1 MKKTKAV
8 KPLVDIAMTILLFV
22 LMAYQLTGPFAHEWA
37 GAAMLVLFIAHHILN
52 RQWFRGLGKGKY
64 TAVRILLTA
73 VDFLLLADMLFLMI
87 SGIRLSRYVFD
98 FVPAFGS
105 AATARLIHLAA
116 SHWGFVL
123 MGLHLGLHW
132 GMVVS
137 RVRSRLGWKPS
148 GLRQAILW
156 IAAVLIGLYGGY
168 VFGAYQF
175 AQYMFLQVE
184 FAFFDFSRPVL
195 LFFADYLA
203 ILWLFVLLSYAA
215 VRVMQTVR
223 QRRTPA
229 QNKAAE

>member
-1 MKKTKAV
+1 MKKTQAV

-37 GAAMLVLFIAHHILN
+37 GAAILVLFIAHHILN

-98 FVPAFGS
+98 FVPSFGS

-148 GLRQAILW
+148 RLRQAILW
-156 IAAVLIGLYGGY
+156 IAAVLRAPAGCAMILTGKRGG
-168 VFGAYQF
+168 
-175 AQYMFLQVE
+175 ML
-184 FAFFDFSRPVL
+184 
-195 LFFADYLA
+195 
-203 ILWLFVLLSYAA
+203 
-215 VRVMQTVR
+215 
-223 QRRTPA
+223 
-229 QNKAAE
+229 